1 MSMSSFLKPFSRDR
15 RGNTAIIFAL
25 SAVPMVMMAGGAID
39 VIGSYKAKARLQT
52 AVDAAA
58 LAAASARNLTKKERK
73 QTGRKVLRTNFA
85 ASASEKDFPIKA
97 KFKITKKDVTV
108 TASTKMP
115 TTFLR
120 MAGISEMD
128 IAARAVAKRDF
139 GNLELALVLDNTYS
153 MTGSKIKTL
162 RKAARKLVKSIYK
175 ADDGNNIRIAV
186 VPFTRYVRIDTKYKT
201 APWLKP
207 PHEYTY
213 HHPKTCKSV
222 PEYESYNCHTVYR
235 TSYLDGILKSW
246 HYKKCD
252 ERPTG
257 RMIEKCSSEYT
268 VHYTW
273 KGCVGSR
280 AYPLNAK
287 DESYGSDRI
296 IPLVG
301 INNCPQKV
309 KPLTDKSGE
318 DDIITIINDM
328 TPRDGQTYIPAG
340 LIWGWRALS
349 AVAPFDE
356 GKPYAED
363 NKKALVLMTDGA
375 NTVIAAGKYHNSGPS
390 YPKAPEADTLT
401 AEICENIK
409 KQNIRLYTV
418 AFEVTDPATKDM
430 LESCAT
436 SPADFFDAT
445 DDAKLLAAFKNIAK
459 SLQTVYLAR

>member
-1 MSMSSFLKPFSRDR
+1 MSMFSFFKPFARDR
-15 RGNTAIIFAL
+15 RGNTAIVFAL
-25 SAVPMVMMAGGAID
+25 SAVPLVMIGGGTID
-39 VIGSYKAKARLQT
+39 YLGSYKMKARLQA

-58 LAAASARNLTKKERK
+58 LAAASSHNLTKSERK
-73 QTGRKVLRTNFA
+73 KAGRKALKLNFS
-85 ASASEKDFPIKA
+85 SAGA
-97 KFKITKKDVTV
+97 KKQKVTAHFKITKKEVTV
-108 TASTKMP
+108 TAATKMP

-120 MAGISEMD
+120 IAGISKMD
-128 IAARAVAKRDF
+128 IAAKALVKRDF

-175 ADDGNNIRIAV
+175 ADDGNNIKIAL

-201 APWLKP
+201 APWMEA
-207 PHEYTY
+207 PHEYSVHY
-213 HHPKTCKSV
+213 PKKCKTE
-222 PEYESYNCHTVYR
+222 PEYEDYNCRTVYG
-235 TSYLDGILKSW
+235 TSFLDGILQSW

-252 ERPTG
+252 QRPTG
-257 RMIEKCSSEYT
+257 KMVENCSSEYT

-287 DESYGSDRI
+287 DESYGSDKI

-301 INNCPQKV
+301 VNNCPQKV

-318 DDIITIINDM
+318 DDLITMINDM

-340 LIWGWRALS
+340 LIWGWRTLS
-349 AVAPFDE
+349 AVAPFAE
-356 GKPYAED
+356 GKPYAKD

-375 NTVIAAGKYHNSGPS
+375 NTVIAAGKYHNNGPS

-418 AFEVTDPATKDM
+418 AFEVTDPATKNM

-436 SPADFFDAT
+436 SSADFFDAT
-445 DDAKLLAAFKNIAK
+445 DDAKLLAAFQNIAR